1 MATTLL
7 LMKPF
12 AAQRSLFHFFLIGQ
26 YFLGSIKYSHQSC
39 FFGAVW
45 SGMPWDL
52 CPVAGKGN
60 LIFTD
65 MPTNAVTES

>member
-52 CPVAGKGN
+52 CPVSGKAN
-60 LIFTD
+60 LIFTE